1 MALAIDSYPDA
12 GSMSK
17 LVVIVEDAEVVAS
30 SLALALETLPGVEAI
45 ITRDPRTALALFGAP
60 DSAIAALVTDLNLPH
75 LDGFELI
82 RRVRNFAAYRDLP
95 IIMISADERASSL
108 NGSTPNGA
116 NVLFRKPFST
126 REVCRVLEEL
136 LQ

>member
-1 MALAIDSYPDA
+1 MR
-12 GSMSK
+12 K
-17 LVVIVEDAEVVAS
+17 FVVIVEDAETVAS
-30 SLALALETLPGVEAI
+30 SLALAIETLPGVQAI
-45 ITRDPRTALALFGAP
+45 VTSDPRAALSLFDAP
-60 DSAIAALVTDLNLPH
+60 DSAIAALVTDLNLPY

-82 RRVRNFAAYRDLP
+82 RRVRTLAPYRDLP

-116 NVLFRKPFST
+116 NALFQKPFSLK
-126 REVCRVLEEL
+126 EVCHVLEKL

>member
-1 MALAIDSYPDA
+1 MP
-12 GSMSK
+12 K
-17 LVVIVEDAEVVAS
+17 LVLIVEDAEIVAS
-30 SLALALETLPGVEAI
+30 SLALAVEMVPGVKAI
-45 ITRDPRTALALFGAP
+45 ITRDPITALSLFGAP

-82 RRVRNFAAYRDLP
+82 RQVRTLAAYRNLP

-116 NVLFRKPFST
+116 NALFRKPFST
-126 REVCRVLEEL
+126 KEVCRVLEEL